1 MLLTDPSPPPR
12 AASLGRDV
20 ILAMLPPDGENNGP
34 LARAARRPPYGTVAL
49 TGPDGPL
56 RLAAFRRAPDTPARP
71 AHRET
76 ALPSMA
82 SLHESGPSFR
92 MFGADA
98 GTVEEDAPD
107 PDLEPAD
114 PMAMAALLDPQSRRR
129 FLDFLLS
136 FCRAAF
142 RLGQDADFAA
152 TCAHVARLCGAV
164 EAAATPVAAIM
175 PGWQLLR
182 GVAGAA
188 SDTLY
193 VVGARGVRLNGADL
207 TGEDFVAVEG
217 AAAGDLLLA
226 IGEDVRLWNV
236 AAVEGKLPNVLALP
250 SDANGFA
257 AAAHAA
263 CGRAFARAAA
273 GTPGAALV
281 RELRLLHPAQAQ
293 KHDDPALPIG
303 GALELALPDGAG
315 GIFLRGWLRDPLDL
329 VAEATLVTPAG
340 EQPVAA
346 AALHRI
352 LRPDLNAML
361 AKANHRDSNP
371 RPGFVA
377 HLPDPSG
384 GLCLQPT
391 LRLTLRSG
399 ATVDLVPPLRPLPAA
414 TARDAVLSS
423 ILPQEAVGTLLADCL
438 VPATT
443 ALHRAA
449 RAERGTEHVR
459 RFGTPHP
466 RPAVSILVPLYRQLG
481 FLRFQLGAF
490 AADPACRAADI
501 VLALD
506 SPEQESEVEHLLRGL
521 HHLHDLP
528 MTLVVMERNGG
539 FSAATNAAARHA
551 RGKVFLLLNSDVVPQ
566 RPGWLAALTAARSRA
581 RAAAATAKL
590 LFDDGSLQHAGMYY
604 ERDTDGMW
612 FNRHYHKGMPR
623 NWPGA
628 DRPRRVPGGTGAAL
642 LVERRAFEAVGG
654 LCEDYVVGDYEDSDL
669 CLRLQEAGGA
679 IWYAPEAEMYHFERR
694 SIALHAGYQRTLAC
708 QFNRHLHHGRWDG
721 AMTALMAERRYQP
734 GAAT

>member
-1 MLLTDPSPPPR
+1 MLATDRSPPPR

-20 ILAMLPPDGENNGP
+20 ILAMLPPDRDAP
-34 LARAARRPPYGTVAL
+34 QPAARRPPYGTVAL

-56 RLAAFRRAPDTPARP
+56 RLAAFRRAPEPKPLHRP
-71 AHRET
+71 L

-82 SLHESGPSFR
+82 SLHQGGPSFS
-92 MFGADA
+92 MFGGDLPAD
-98 GTVEEDAPD
+98 EDD
-107 PDLEPAD
+107 DDENGDILEPAD
-114 PMAMAALLDPQSRRR
+114 PVAMAALLDPQSRRR

-152 TCAHVARLCGAV
+152 TCAHVARLCGAAETV
-164 EAAATPVAAIM
+164 ATPVAAIM

-182 GVAGAA
+182 GVTGAA
-188 SDTLY
+188 SDSLY
-193 VVGARGVRLNGADL
+193 LIGPRGVRLNRADL
-207 TGEDFVAVEG
+207 TMENLQPVEG

-226 IGEDVRLWNV
+226 IGEEVRLWTV
-236 AAVEGKLPNVLALP
+236 AAAPGPLPNVLALP
-250 SDANGFA
+250 PGADGFA
-257 AAAHAA
+257 AAAHLA
-263 CGRAFARAAA
+263 CGRAFARAPA
-273 GTPGAALV
+273 GTPAAALM
-281 RELRLLHPAQAQ
+281 RELRLLHPARAQ

-315 GIFLRGWLRDPLDL
+315 GMFLRGWLRDPLDL

-340 EQPVAA
+340 EQPVPTT
-346 AALHRI
+346 ALHRI
-352 LRPDLNAML
+352 LRPDLSEML
-361 AKANHRDSNP
+361 AKARHRDTDP
-371 RPGFVA
+371 RAGFVA
-377 HLPDPSG
+377 HLPDPSA

-391 LRLTLRSG
+391 LRLQLRSG
-399 ATVDLVPPLRPLPAA
+399 AAVELVPPLRPLPASA
-414 TARDAVLSS
+414 ARDAVLSS
-423 ILPQEAVGTLLADCL
+423 VLPKEAVGALLSGCL

-449 RAERGTEHVR
+449 RAERGCEHVR

-481 FLRFQLGAF
+481 FLRFQLGAL
-490 AADPACRAADI
+490 AADPDCRAADI
-501 VLALD
+501 VFALD
-506 SPEQESEVEHLLRGL
+506 SPEQEAEAEHLLRGL
-521 HHLHDLP
+521 YHLHDLP

-539 FSAATNAAARHA
+539 YSAATNAAARHA
-551 RGKVFLLLNSDVVPQ
+551 RGKFLLLLNSDVVPQ
-566 RPGWLAALTAARSRA
+566 RPGWLAALTGARSRA
-581 RAAAATAKL
+581 RAAAAAAKL

-604 ERDTDGMW
+604 ERDADGLW

-669 CLRLQEAGGA
+669 CLRLQDAGGA
-679 IWYAPEAEMYHFERR
+679 IWYAPDAELYHFERR

-708 QFNRHLHHGRWDG
+708 QYNRHLHHGRWDA
-721 AMTALMAERRYQP
+721 AMTALMAERRYRP
-734 GAAT
+734 VVDA